1 MSSVSQRTRFN
12 RAMLPEETLD
22 LFRQGVGLSRLL
34 EGYAVRQEQLQL
46 AETISHCMVNQESLV
61 CEAGT
66 GTGKTFAYLVPA
78 LLSGKKIIIS
88 TGTKNLQ
95 DQLYYKDLPVICK
108 AAQIPVKTAL
118 LKGRNNYL
126 CKLRLL
132 ESEKD
137 GALHNRD
144 FLHGLSVIREWL
156 TETASGD
163 MSEMRNLPENS
174 PVKYAVTS
182 TAENCLGQDCEFFE
196 DCYVLKARRKASEAT
211 LVVVNH
217 HLLLADLSLRET
229 GFGEVLPTAD
239 YIIFD
244 EAHQLPELAS
254 EFFGETISS
263 RQCIELI
270 NDSKVAIH
278 NDAGDVTDITP
289 ILDNFQVLI
298 QKFRLALGRSDQRIA
313 WSSINEQPKILRS
326 LKDVIDQLAKI
337 EGSLDKLA
345 VRSRSL
351 ENCWRRSGSILLQL
365 KTWQERDNVE
375 MIQWIETRGQG
386 FLLHQTPMDISG
398 VFQSRIAQHD
408 CECIYTSAT
417 LAAGDDF
424 NHFASQLGLLD
435 TPSHKW
441 ASPYDFQNQTLMYL
455 PQGLPDPADPRYTED
470 VVNISIPV
478 IKASQG
484 HTFLLFTS
492 HRALQIAAGIIEQKI
507 EYPVFV
513 QGDVPRTE
521 LLEQFRATPNAV
533 LLGTSSFWEGVDVK
547 GQALSSVI
555 IDKLP
560 FAPPDDPV
568 FQARAQRMQEQG
580 MNPFMDYQLPQ
591 AIINLKQGAGRLIR
605 DSQDYG
611 VLTLC
616 DPRLLTK
623 SYGKKFLRSLP
634 QMPITYEVETV
645 REFFRKRETINV

>member
-1 MSSVSQRTRFN
+1 MLFEQTLEVFGDNGNLKQLLPDYALRKEQLEFAEMIS
-12 RAMLPEETLD
+12 RAMDNT
-22 LFRQGVGLSRLL
+22 
-34 EGYAVRQEQLQL
+34 
-46 AETISHCMVNQESLV
+46 ESLV

-95 DQLYYKDLPVICK
+95 DQLFYKDLPTICK
-108 AAQIPVKTAL
+108 ATKVPIKTAL

-126 CKLRLL
+126 CKHRLL
-132 ESEKD
+132 ETEKE
-137 GALHNRD
+137 GAVHSRE
-144 FLHGLSVIREWL
+144 FQHGLTVIREWL
-156 TETASGD
+156 METSSGD
-163 MSEMRNLPENS
+163 MTEMRNLPENS

-182 TAENCLGQDCEFFE
+182 TAENCLGQECEFFE
-196 DCYVLKARRKASEAT
+196 DCYVLKARRKAAEST

-263 RQCIELI
+263 RQCIELVS
-270 NDSKVAIH
+270 DSKVAIH
-278 NDAGDVTDITP
+278 NDASDVTDINP
-289 ILDNFQVLI
+289 ILDDFQLAI
-298 QKFRLALGRSDQRIA
+298 QKFRLALGKSDLRVA
-313 WSSINEQPKILRS
+313 WNAINEQTKTTKALDE
-326 LKDVIDQLAKI
+326 LIDKLTSI
-337 EGSLDKLA
+337 ENALDKIA

-386 FLLHQTPMDISG
+386 FLLHQTPMDIST
-398 VFQSRIAQHD
+398 VFQSRINQHE

-417 LAAGDDF
+417 LAVGEDF
-424 NHFASQLGLLD
+424 SHFASQLGLIE
-435 TPSHKW
+435 TPSHSW
-441 ASPYDFQNQTLMYL
+441 PSPYDFQNQTLMYL
-455 PQGLPDPADPRYTED
+455 PQGLPDPADPAYTEA
-470 VVNISIPV
+470 VINISIPV

-492 HRALQIAAGIIEQKI
+492 HRALQIAAGIINQHI
-507 EYPVFV
+507 DYPVFV
-513 QGDVPRTE
+513 QGDIPRTE
-521 LLEQFRATPNAV
+521 LLEQFRETPHSI
-533 LLGTSSFWEGVDVK
+533 LLGTNSFWEGVDVK

-568 FQARAQRMQEQG
+568 FMARAQRMQEQG
-580 MNPFMDYQLPQ
+580 KNPFMDYQLPQ

-605 DSQDYG
+605 DSRDYG

-616 DPRLLTK
+616 DPRLLSK
-623 SYGKKFLRSLP
+623 SYGKKFMRSLP
-634 QMPITYEVETV
+634 QMPITHDIKKVQ
-645 REFFRKRETINV
+645 EFFQERETTKV